1 MKKGTV
7 LNADI
12 SAVISR
18 TGHTDTLVV
27 CDAGL
32 PVPRSS
38 TRIDMAL
45 TQGVPSFMQV
55 LEVVTTEMQVEAAV
69 IAEEIKTHNPQLH
82 ATLLTHLEQLQR
94 HREIPLKFVTPAM
107 SSSKTNRR
115 QSGGNSQRGVFP
127 VCEYHSLCR
136 RHVLRSP
143 SWKPYCN

>member
-1 MKKGTV
+1 MP
-7 LNADI
+7 DY
-12 SAVISR
+12 R
-18 TGHTDTLVV
+18 F
-27 CDAGL
+27 
-32 PVPRSS
+32 PSS

-82 ATLLTHLEQLQR
+82 ATLLTHLEQLQQ

-115 QSGGNSQRGVFP
+115 QSGGNSQRECSRLRISFSVPASRSEVAVMEALLQLKGIDKAFP
-127 VCEYHSLCR
+127 ASR
-136 RHVLRSP
+136 RSP
-143 SWKPYCN
+143 ARR

>member
-18 TGHTDTLVV
+18 LGHTDTLVV

-82 ATLLTHLEQLQR
+82 ATLLTHLEQLQQ

-107 SSSKTNRR
+107 SSSKNKP
-115 QSGGNSQRGVFP
+115 QKSGGNSQRECSPFANIILCAGVTF
-127 VCEYHSLCR
+127 
-136 RHVLRSP
+136 
-143 SWKPYCN
+143 

>member
-18 TGHTDTLVV
+18 LGHTDTLVV

-55 LEVVTTEMQVEAAV
+55 
-69 IAEEIKTHNPQLH
+69 
-82 ATLLTHLEQLQR
+82 
-94 HREIPLKFVTPAM
+94 
-107 SSSKTNRR
+107 
-115 QSGGNSQRGVFP
+115 
-127 VCEYHSLCR
+127 
-136 RHVLRSP
+136 
-143 SWKPYCN
+143 